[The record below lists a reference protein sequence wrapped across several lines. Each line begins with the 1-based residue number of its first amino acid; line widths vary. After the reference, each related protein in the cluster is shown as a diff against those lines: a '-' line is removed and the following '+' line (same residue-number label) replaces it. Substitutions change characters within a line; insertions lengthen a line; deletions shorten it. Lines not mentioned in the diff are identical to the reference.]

1 MTAAD
6 RHGVRAR
13 LLLLPLLV
21 LGSCRPAPAPRSTLI
36 LWAWERPE
44 DLRFAGAAAEVA
56 VQTGFVELAGDSIQA
71 RGRRFPLKS
80 AAPPSTALVH
90 VQIDH
95 GRPLAWT
102 APMRARASAAV
113 LHYAAAVPA
122 RRVQVDFEVRASER
136 QVLLDLLEDV
146 RRGLPR
152 GTLLSMTALASWCD
166 IEGWLGGAP
175 VDEIVPMLF
184 RMTEGGDA
192 LRKRLAA
199 GGDFRNPRCRSA
211 LGVAGDSPIARAPPG
226 RRVYLFSP
234 RSWTAADFESARRGV
249 EGWR

>member
-1 MTAAD
+1 
-6 RHGVRAR
+6 VRA
-13 LLLLPLLV
+13 LVLLLPLL
-21 LGSCRPAPAPRSTLI
+21 LAGSCGPAPPVPSPLI

-44 DLRFAGAAAEVA
+44 DLRFAGASAEIA
-56 VQTGFVELAGDSIQA
+56 VQTGFVELAGDGLQA

-95 GRPLAWT
+95 QSPLSWT
-102 APMRARASAAV
+102 PLLRARASAAI
-113 LHYAAAVPA
+113 LHYATAIPA
-122 RRVQVDFEVRASER
+122 RRVQLDFEVRASER
-136 QVLLDLLEDV
+136 TVLLDMVEDL
-146 RRGLPR
+146 RRGLPS

-166 IEGWLGGAP
+166 TEGWLERAP

-184 RMTEGGDA
+184 RMTAGGEA

-199 GGDFRNPRCRSA
+199 GGDFRNPRCRAA
-211 LGVAGDSPIARAPPG
+211 LGIASDSPIARAPPG

-234 RSWTAADFESARRGV
+234 RSWTEADFDRARHRV